1 MTTPTWF
8 LVIFLY
14 NIPLKDIYK
23 DYVDK
28 VAVPMTGKMERY
40 CSLDKNKVWRY
51 NTATEGTDFHEV
63 ENICVPAKQW
73 RGEK

>member
-1 MTTPTWF
+1 MTATTWF

-14 NIPLKDIYK
+14 NVPLKDPDK

-28 VAVPMTGKMERY
+28 VAVPMTGKMEQY
-40 CSLDKNKVWRY
+40 CSLDKNKIWRY
-51 NTATEGTDFHEV
+51 NTATEGTDFHKV
-63 ENICVPAKQW
+63 FNVCVPAKQW